1 MDEPVPFFTV
11 HLMFTAA
18 GWEPRARYETW
29 VAFVPKE
36 PTGPDDNRVLFIEVI
51 DNHVSPEDA
60 ARARQV
66 LRDADG

>member
-11 HLMFTAA
+11 HLMLTAA
-18 GWEPRARYETW
+18 GWEWRARMETW

-36 PTGPDDNRVLFIEVI
+36 PAGPDDNRVLFFEVI
-51 DNHVSPEDA
+51 DNHVSPDDVE
-60 ARARQV
+60 RVQQI